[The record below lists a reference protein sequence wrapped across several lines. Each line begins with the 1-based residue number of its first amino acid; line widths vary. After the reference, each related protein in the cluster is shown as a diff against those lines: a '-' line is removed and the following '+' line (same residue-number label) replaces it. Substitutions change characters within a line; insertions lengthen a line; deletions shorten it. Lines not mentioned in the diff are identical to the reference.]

1 VKFSVTMKDPDTLDD
16 AIADAIADLHVDG
29 LDADELE
36 DVRERRKNKV
46 RSLCGKWFRHGE
58 YLTVEIDVNAETCT
72 VVDQTK

>member
-1 VKFSVTMKDPDTLDD
+1 MKFSVTMKDPDTLND
-16 AIADAIADLHVDG
+16 AIADAIASLHVDG

-46 RSLCGKWFRHGE
+46 RSLCGKWFRYGE
-58 YLTVEIDVNAETCT
+58 YLTVEIDVDAETCT